1 MTVAR
6 MKPVSEIENYHAHV
20 YYDAASKPAAAAL
33 RHGMEAEFAQAV
45 FGRWHDRPVGPHP
58 DWSFQIAFKADLF
71 QPIVSYLALNRGGLV
86 VFVHPQT
93 GDSLA
98 DHRDHAIWM
107 GAVRALNLDT
117 LKS

>member
-1 MTVAR
+1 MVAG
-6 MKPVSEIENYHAHV
+6 MKSISAIEDYHAHI

-33 RHGMEAEFAQAV
+33 RQKMEAEFADAV

-58 DWSFQIAFKADLF
+58 DWSFQIAFNADLF

-93 GDSLA
+93 GDALA
-98 DHRDHAIWM
+98 DHRDHAIWL
-107 GAVRALNLDT
+107 GAVRPLNFGT
-117 LKS
+117 LNS

>member
-1 MTVAR
+1 MGVVR

-20 YYDAASKPAAAAL
+20 YYDAASKPAATAL
-33 RHGMEAEFAQAV
+33 RQKMEAEFADAV

-58 DWSFQIAFKADLF
+58 DWSFQIAFKADQF
-71 QPIVSYLALNRGGLV
+71 QRIVTYLALNRGALV

-107 GAVRALNLDT
+107 GTVRPLEFDALN
-117 LKS
+117 S

>member
-20 YYDAASKPAAAAL
+20 YYDATSKPAAAAL
-33 RHGMEAEFAQAV
+33 RQEMEAEFHDAV

-71 QPIVSYLALNRGGLV
+71 QPVVSYLALNRGELV

-107 GAVRALNLDT
+107 GAVRPLNLDT

>member
-1 MTVAR
+1 
-6 MKPVSEIENYHAHV
+6 MKPVSSIENYHAQV
-20 YYDAASKPAAAAL
+20 YYDAASRPDAVAL
-33 RHGMEAEFAQAV
+33 RQEMEALFADAV

-58 DWSFQIAFKADLF
+58 DWSFQIAFNADLF

-98 DHRDHAIWM
+98 DHRDHAIWL
-107 GAVRALNLDT
+107 GAVRPLVLGTLN
-117 LKS
+117 S

>member
-1 MTVAR
+1 MTVTR
-6 MKPVSEIENYHAHV
+6 MKPVSAIENYHAHV
-20 YYDAASKPAAAAL
+20 YYDAASKPAAVAL
-33 RHGMEAEFAQAV
+33 RQEMETEFAKAV

-58 DWSFQIAFKADLF
+58 DWSFQIAFTADLF

-98 DHRDHAIWM
+98 DHRDYAIWM
-107 GAVRALNLDT
+107 GAVRPLTLDALN
-117 LKS
+117 S

>member
-6 MKPVSEIENYHAHV
+6 MKPVSSIENYHAHV
-20 YYDAASKPAAAAL
+20 YYDAASRPDAVAL
-33 RHGMEAEFAQAV
+33 RQEMEALFADAV

-58 DWSFQIAFKADLF
+58 DWSFQIAFNADLF
-71 QPIVSYLALNRGGLV
+71 QPIVSYLALNRGRLV

-98 DHRDHAIWM
+98 DHRDHAIWL
-107 GAVRALNLDT
+107 GAVRPLVLGTLN
-117 LKS
+117 S

>member
-1 MTVAR
+1 
-6 MKPVSEIENYHAHV
+6 MKSISSITDYHAHI
-20 YYDAASKPAAAAL
+20 YYDAGSKPAAAAL
-33 RHGMEAEFAQAV
+33 RQEMEAEFPTAV

-71 QPIVSYLALNRGGLV
+71 QPIVSYLALNRGALV

-98 DHRDHAIWM
+98 DHRDYAIWM
-107 GAVRALNLDT
+107 GAVRPLALDT
-117 LKS
+117 LNS

>member
-1 MTVAR
+1 MSVVR

-20 YYDAASKPAAAAL
+20 YYDAACKPAAVAL
-33 RHGMEAEFAQAV
+33 TQAMEAEFPDAV

-107 GAVRALNLDT
+107 GAVRPLQLGTLN
-117 LKS
+117 S